1 MLKRRALVTGA
12 SGFVGRYLV
21 PLLQE
26 KGFEVWAS
34 SRRPLRSFSKPVHWR
49 PADLECP
56 DEIFRLI
63 KEARPDVIFHLA
75 GFTIPKESLR
85 KPASVF
91 SVNVR
96 GTIFLLEGVFRYAP
110 RARVLLISSCHV
122 YGSIF
127 SKRGK
132 IRETD
137 LMGPTSPYGAS
148 KALME
153 MVAQN
158 YVKQQGLRVV
168 IARGFN
174 QLGAG
179 QAESYVFSGFC
190 KQIAQIETK
199 KRRPVLEVGNLDL
212 VRDFIHVEDAVRAYL
227 LLADKGRTGTAY
239 NVGSG
244 EGTRLRK
251 ALGFLQRQSRTPFRI
266 IPNTVRF
273 RRHDFPSVIADCGR
287 LKRLGWRPRKSVW
300 TGIRELLE
308 EWRGKTPRRYNRV
321 L

>member
-1 MLKRRALVTGA
+1 MVKRRALVTGA

-34 SRRPLRSFSKPVHWR
+34 SRHPVRSFSKAVHWR
-49 PADLECP
+49 RADLECP

-75 GFTIPKESLR
+75 GFTVPQEILK
-85 KPASVF
+85 KPANAF
-91 SVNVR
+91 SLNVR
-96 GTIFLLEGVFRYAP
+96 GTIFLLEGVLLYVP

-122 YGSIF
+122 YGSVF
-127 SKRGK
+127 SKQGK
-132 IRETD
+132 IQEAN
-137 LMGPTSPYGAS
+137 LMGPTTPYGAS

-158 YVKQQGLRVV
+158 YVEQQGLRVV

-179 QAESYVFSGFC
+179 QSESFVFSGFC
-190 KQIAQIETK
+190 RQIAQIEKK
-199 KRRPVLEVGNLDL
+199 KRKPVLEVGNLDL
-212 VRDFIHVEDAVRAYL
+212 VRDFIHVEDAVRAYF
-227 LLADKGRTGTAY
+227 LLAVKGKPGAAY

-251 ALGFLQRQSRTPFRI
+251 ALGFLQRQSRTLFRI
-266 IPNTVRF
+266 VPTTDRF
-273 RRHDFPSVIADCGR
+273 RKHDFPSVIADCNR

-300 TGIRELLE
+300 TGI
-308 EWRGKTPRRYNRV
+308 
-321 L
+321 